1 MVPDQ
6 RTRVIQP
13 VGMEQV
19 CRTGALSVEIRR
31 VIRCPIHA
39 KGQQV
44 ARIQL
49 VIQPPI
55 ILGRGYCC
63 GIRELDQFKVGNG
76 AALPG
81 MFWLPPPAACA
92 PSPKTPGARRSN
104 SKGSR
109 PRDGRFCTSLVE
121 SVLLICPVSV
131 SMPDAISAVTV
142 TACVTSPISK

>member
-13 VGMEQV
+13 VGTEEV
-19 CRTGALSVEIRR
+19 CRTGALPVEIRR

-55 ILGRGYCC
+55 ILGRSYGC
-63 GIRELDQFKVGNG
+63 GIRELDQFNVGNPIEAVSDPERAGRLSELCG
-76 AALPG
+76 AASYV
-81 MFWLPPPAACA
+81 AE
-92 PSPKTPGARRSN
+92 T
-104 SKGSR
+104 
-109 PRDGRFCTSLVE
+109 TE
-121 SVLLICPVSV
+121 SE
-131 SMPDAISAVTV
+131 A
-142 TACVTSPISK
+142 